1 MSAPS
6 FSCLCRGSLCV
17 HVCVL
22 EYRVIFSMA
31 LPHKIFTWP
40 SIMDCDLIE
49 AECSHHVPSVNSPHK
64 DQVLKNPDPT
74 SFWSPQQIEAWIKGY
89 VALYFLINF
98 LGVWW
103 LCLCLMC
110 CCAVLN
116 TFLCLWIWGNICTA
130 LQTTRTTSTQ
140 LLYSLFDV
148 SIRELSLTPVCTLLN
163 QCQECPWRFHHHT
176 VSRVVCVNH
185 ILSFKFNC

>member
-6 FSCLCRGSLCV
+6 FRCLCNGSLCV

-74 SFWSPQQIEAWIKGY
+74 SFWSPQQTEAWIKGY

-98 LGVWW
+98 FGVWW
-103 LCLCLMC
+103 LCFVSHVIL
-110 CCAVLN
+110 CCAQHLSLFVNMGKHLHSSTNN
-116 TFLCLWIWGNICTA
+116 TDYSISN
-130 LQTTRTTSTQ
+130 Q

-148 SIRELSLTPVCTLLN
+148 SEYVSSVSLLCAH
-163 QCQECPWRFHHHT
+163 F
-176 VSRVVCVNH
+176 
-185 ILSFKFNC
+185 